1 MTYSE
6 LMISPAEARLS
17 TLGREITALTERLA
31 CVSEAAV
38 LRSLDAM
45 QTAGMTMPPTIEP
58 RKIVAVYHYA
68 LSGVPASGLSA
79 ATQKLIRGDYAANP
93 NVLLG
98 TIPKPPVLAALAKA
112 EALGLRADL
121 ARKREMVAA
130 LTPRPADGHRSPASR
145 IRVRALVEGFRQ
157 AHAAAK
163 AGRDGVSTDGRAQ
176 GANIPA
182 ERGAVD
188 GRTDHATAQT
198 PAAANASRGLAAA
211 GVERAN
217 LNPAISREAF
227 HAV

>member
-1 MTYSE
+1 M
-6 LMISPAEARLS
+6 MISPAEARLS

-31 CVSEAAV
+31 CVNEAAV

-58 RKIVAVYHYA
+58 RKIIAVYHYA

-130 LTPRPADGHRSPASR
+130 LTPRDRRSPASR
-145 IRVRALVEGFRQ
+145 SRVRAMVESFRQ

-163 AGRDGVSTDGRAQ
+163 AGRDAVSSDGRAQ
-176 GANIPA
+176 GANVPTESA
-182 ERGAVD
+182 ADRQPD
-188 GRTDHATAQT
+188 DTAPQN
-198 PAAANASRGLAAA
+198 PAARNAFRDWLVS

-217 LNPAISREAF
+217 LNPAVSREAF

>member
-1 MTYSE
+1 
-6 LMISPAEARLS
+6 MISPAEARLS
-17 TLGREITALTERLA
+17 TLDREITALTERLA
-31 CVSEAAV
+31 SVTEAAV

-68 LSGVPASGLSA
+68 LSGVPSSGLSA

-112 EALGLRADL
+112 EVLGLRADL

-130 LTPRPADGHRSPASR
+130 LTPRPADDRRSAASR
-145 IRVRALVEGFRQ
+145 SRVRALVQGFHQ

-163 AGRDGVSTDGRAQ
+163 AGRNGASLGGPAEGASVLTEWSAADMRPDDTPAQNPAAHSAFRDGRVA
-176 GANIPA
+176 GA
-182 ERGAVD
+182 E
-188 GRTDHATAQT
+188 
-198 PAAANASRGLAAA
+198 LAD
-211 GVERAN
+211 
-217 LNPAISREAF
+217 LNPSVSREAS
-227 HAV
+227 HAA

>member
-1 MTYSE
+1 MTHSE
-6 LMISPAEARLS
+6 MMISPAEARLS

-31 CVSEAAV
+31 SVSEAAV

-68 LSGVPASGLSA
+68 LSGVPAFGLSA

-112 EALGLRADL
+112 EAQNLRADL
-121 ARKREMVAA
+121 ARKREMVVA
-130 LTPRPADGHRSPASR
+130 LTQRPADDRRSAASR
-145 IRVRALVEGFRQ
+145 SRVRLLLQSFRQ

-163 AGRDGVSTDGRAQ
+163 VGRDRACLGGCPEGV
-176 GANIPA
+176 GAPTESGAADMRPGDTAPQKPA
-182 ERGAVD
+182 ARGAFRD
-188 GRTDHATAQT
+188 G
-198 PAAANASRGLAAA
+198 PAAGAELADF
-211 GVERAN
+211 
-217 LNPAISREAF
+217 NPSVSRETF
-227 HAV
+227 HAA

>member
-6 LMISPAEARLS
+6 MMISPAEARLS

-31 CVSEAAV
+31 CVNEAAV

-58 RKIVAVYHYA
+58 RKIIAVYHYA

-130 LTPRPADGHRSPASR
+130 LTPSPADDRRSPASR
-145 IRVRALVEGFRQ
+145 SRVRAMVESFRQ

-163 AGRDGVSTDGRAQ
+163 AGRDAVSSDGRAQ
-176 GANIPA
+176 GANVPTESA
-182 ERGAVD
+182 ADRQPD
-188 GRTDHATAQT
+188 DTAPQN
-198 PAAANASRGLAAA
+198 PAARNAFRDWLVS

-217 LNPAISREAF
+217 LNPAVSREAF

>member
-1 MTYSE
+1 
-6 LMISPAEARLS
+6 MISPAEARLS

-130 LTPRPADGHRSPASR
+130 LTPRPADGQRSPASR

-163 AGRDGVSTDGRAQ
+163 DGVSADGRAQ
-176 GANIPA
+176 GANISA
-182 ERGAVD
+182 DRGAVD
-188 GRTDHATAQT
+188 GRPDHAAAHT
-198 PAAANASRGLAAA
+198 PAVANAFRGLAAA
-211 GVERAN
+211 GVEHAN
-217 LNPAISREAF
+217 LNPAISREVF

>member
-1 MTYSE
+1 MSRE
-6 LMISPAEARLS
+6 L
-17 TLGREITALTERLA
+17 TALTERLA
-31 CVSEAAV
+31 PAGDDAI
-38 LRSLDAM
+38 LRSLNAM

-58 RKIVAVYHYA
+58 RKVVAVYHYA

-130 LTPRPADGHRSPASR
+130 LTPRPADDQRSPASR

-163 AGRDGVSTDGRAQ
+163 AGRDGVSADGRAQ
-176 GANIPA
+176 GANIA
-182 ERGAVD
+182 ADRGAVD
-188 GRTDHATAQT
+188 GRTDHATAYT
-198 PAAANASRGLAAA
+198 PAAANAFLGLAAA

-217 LNPAISREAF
+217 LNPAISREAL